1 MQPALEQLLSRWR
14 ALELRERI
22 VIAGGTVIALVML
35 FYAFAWMPMQRDLSQ
50 LRVNVPKTRAEL
62 ALMRVQAR
70 EVKKLQAGGG
80 PVGTAGN
87 LLTKLE
93 RSAVERGLRQ
103 NISRMEPDGDHAVR
117 LALDGIRFNDLV
129 RWLADL
135 HQQAGV
141 RADTATISAEA
152 STGVVN
158 ARLLLRRPGS

>member
-22 VIAGGTVIALVML
+22 VIASGTVIALVML
-35 FYAFAWMPMQRDLSQ
+35 FYAFVWMPMQRDLSH
-50 LRVNVPKTRAEL
+50 LRVNVPKTRTEL
-62 ALMRVQAR
+62 VLMRAQAR
-70 EVKKLQAGGG
+70 EVKKLQAVSG
-80 PVGTAGN
+80 PVASAGD

-93 RSAVERGLRQ
+93 RSAVERGLRR

-117 LALDGIRFNDLV
+117 LALDGIRFNDLM

-135 HQQAGV
+135 HQQVGV

-152 STGVVN
+152 SPGVVN